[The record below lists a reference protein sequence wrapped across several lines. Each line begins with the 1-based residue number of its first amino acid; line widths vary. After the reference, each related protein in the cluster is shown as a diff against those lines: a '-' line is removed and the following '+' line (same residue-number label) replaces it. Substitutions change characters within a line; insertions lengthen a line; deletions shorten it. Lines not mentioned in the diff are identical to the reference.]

1 MTTTTW
7 TLNDATG
14 LGGHVT
20 LNLRDHLPAGDLTIT
35 SIQLNV
41 TCLADGATDPV
52 AFVGVASDGAFD
64 DNFFEVGTWSFS
76 DVGYGYPGSYG
87 YMGVVSLGPL
97 DVPGFRVADGAQ
109 TATWSY
115 SLDVPESLDGPWV
128 GIYAFDSGEAG
139 DSNYE
144 LNSVTITYTTEGEGG
159 GGGDTVTF
167 CDEEALVG
175 DLVIDEFALNTV
187 AWRVENLYE
196 WWLPATQRG
205 NDKIRPGVDG
215 VFAVRRRKTA
225 TRRTLQMFI
234 SGEVDAFGVPY
245 DNPFNGLSTNLFAF
259 EVNLVDPVTTG
270 NGTRTA
276 LLTLPNGNQRGGP
289 VTVLGMEI
297 SDIKPTSRFCYATI
311 DISIPG
317 GSLPGVP

>member
-1 MTTTTW
+1 
-7 TLNDATG
+7 
-14 LGGHVT
+14 
-20 LNLRDHLPAGDLTIT
+20 
-35 SIQLNV
+35 
-41 TCLADGATDPV
+41 
-52 AFVGVASDGAFD
+52 
-64 DNFFEVGTWSFS
+64 
-76 DVGYGYPGSYG
+76 
-87 YMGVVSLGPL
+87 
-97 DVPGFRVADGAQ
+97 
-109 TATWSY
+109 
-115 SLDVPESLDGPWV
+115 
-128 GIYAFDSGEAG
+128 
-139 DSNYE
+139 
-144 LNSVTITYTTEGEGG
+144 
-159 GGGDTVTF
+159 VTF

-245 DNPFNGLSTNLFAF
+245 DNPFEGLSTNLYLF
-259 EVNLVDPVTTG
+259 EVNLVDPVATPD
-270 NGTRTA
+270 GTRTA

-289 VTVLGMEI
+289 VHVLGMEV
-297 SDIKPTSRFCYATI
+297 SDITPTSRYCHAVI
-311 DISIPG
+311 DVSIPG

>member
-1 MTTTTW
+1 MSAW
-7 TLNDATG
+7 ECADDSL
-14 LGGHVT
+14 V
-20 LNLRDHLPAGDLTIT
+20 GDLTI
-35 SIQLNV
+35 
-41 TCLADGATDPV
+41 D
-52 AFVGVASDGAFD
+52 
-64 DNFFEVGTWSFS
+64 SF
-76 DVGYGYPGSYG
+76 
-87 YMGVVSLGPL
+87 
-97 DVPGFRVADGAQ
+97 
-109 TATWSY
+109 
-115 SLDVPESLDGPWV
+115 
-128 GIYAFDSGEAG
+128 
-139 DSNYE
+139 E
-144 LNSVTITYTTEGEGG
+144 LNT
-159 GGGDTVTF
+159 
-167 CDEEALVG
+167 A
-175 DLVIDEFALNTV
+175 

-297 SDIKPTSRFCYATI
+297 SDIKPTSRYCYATI

>member
-1 MTTTTW
+1 MSAW
-7 TLNDATG
+7 ECADDSL
-14 LGGHVT
+14 V
-20 LNLRDHLPAGDLTIT
+20 GDLTI
-35 SIQLNV
+35 
-41 TCLADGATDPV
+41 D
-52 AFVGVASDGAFD
+52 
-64 DNFFEVGTWSFS
+64 SF
-76 DVGYGYPGSYG
+76 
-87 YMGVVSLGPL
+87 
-97 DVPGFRVADGAQ
+97 
-109 TATWSY
+109 
-115 SLDVPESLDGPWV
+115 
-128 GIYAFDSGEAG
+128 
-139 DSNYE
+139 E
-144 LNSVTITYTTEGEGG
+144 LNT
-159 GGGDTVTF
+159 
-167 CDEEALVG
+167 A
-175 DLVIDEFALNTV
+175 

>member
-1 MTTTTW
+1 MSAW
-7 TLNDATG
+7 E
-14 LGGHVT
+14 
-20 LNLRDHLPAGDLTIT
+20 
-35 SIQLNV
+35 
-41 TCLADGATDPV
+41 CAD
-52 AFVGVASDGAFD
+52 
-64 DNFFEVGTWSFS
+64 
-76 DVGYGYPGSYG
+76 
-87 YMGVVSLGPL
+87 
-97 DVPGFRVADGAQ
+97 
-109 TATWSY
+109 
-115 SLDVPESLDGPWV
+115 
-128 GIYAFDSGEAG
+128 DS
-139 DSNYE
+139 
-144 LNSVTITYTTEGEGG
+144 
-159 GGGDTVTF
+159 
-167 CDEEALVG
+167 LVG
-175 DLVIDEFALNTV
+175 DLTIDEFALNTA

>member
-1 MTTTTW
+1 MSAW
-7 TLNDATG
+7 ECADDSL
-14 LGGHVT
+14 V
-20 LNLRDHLPAGDLTIT
+20 GDLTI
-35 SIQLNV
+35 
-41 TCLADGATDPV
+41 D
-52 AFVGVASDGAFD
+52 
-64 DNFFEVGTWSFS
+64 SF
-76 DVGYGYPGSYG
+76 
-87 YMGVVSLGPL
+87 
-97 DVPGFRVADGAQ
+97 
-109 TATWSY
+109 
-115 SLDVPESLDGPWV
+115 
-128 GIYAFDSGEAG
+128 
-139 DSNYE
+139 E
-144 LNSVTITYTTEGEGG
+144 LNT
-159 GGGDTVTF
+159 
-167 CDEEALVG
+167 A
-175 DLVIDEFALNTV
+175 

-297 SDIKPTSRFCYATI
+297 SDITPTSRYCHATI